1 MAVHIATCRFISK
14 VFPSGRERSFLRPPI
29 SRAHRHSHVNAHAP
43 TCRILCVQSFLAT
56 VAKHLLFVPSGGV
69 WSLSLWALH
78 YIGDVRC
85 ARFAVSVSL
94 EPAREVACKDCTA
107 PTFFSVRAMF
117 SLSSFWPASLIWRR
131 SRTDVPGFRRCD
143 ILWSLVLRI
152 VFVYEIYFVKNMA
165 VIKC

>member
-29 SRAHRHSHVNAHAP
+29 SPHTDTRTWTHTRPRVA
-43 TCRILCVQSFLAT
+43 ILCVQSFLAT
-56 VAKHLLFVPSGGV
+56 VARDLLFVPSGGV

-94 EPAREVACKDCTA
+94 EPAREVQGLYRANLFFCACDVF
-107 PTFFSVRAMF
+107 TFVILTGPVWFDVARA
-117 SLSSFWPASLIWRR
+117 
-131 SRTDVPGFRRCD
+131 RTCLGSGVVISCD
-143 ILWSLVLRI
+143 RWCSGLFLFMKFI
-152 VFVYEIYFVKNMA
+152 FVKNMA